1 MSFMEQNYLTINR
14 SCSLVDWLTTIFFVS
29 AIGENI
35 SQTNQALFWY
45 VLEAR
50 YALQCMIQL
59 SMFRTKH
66 HIHTYKHEKLQT
78 YSLDSMSLLRACWAI
93 ISDITIFLITFAT
106 PPTRVVIMDG
116 KTNFVIDCPVQFDMT
131 RMAKSVI
138 FANQPMDFKLLANS
152 SIYMLILK
160 SNILGS
166 IDWNMRW
173 HGVIWLEDLINW
185 QLDNQAH

>member
-1 MSFMEQNYLTINR
+1 M
-14 SCSLVDWLTTIFFVS
+14 VDWLTTIFFVS

-50 YALQCMIQL
+50 YALQCRIQL
-59 SMFRTKH
+59 SMLRTKH

-106 PPTRVVIMDG
+106 PQTRVVI
-116 KTNFVIDCPVQFDMT
+116 
-131 RMAKSVI
+131 
-138 FANQPMDFKLLANS
+138 MDFKLLANS